1 MTVNL
6 VKKWMQMSV
15 RLRKLK
21 AIFSLGS
28 GLNMNE
34 IWALGKI
41 EHAVRSSGCGIGNKQ
56 IQEELQITK
65 SAVSQIIDSLVG
77 KGYADRAPDVHD
89 RRRMCVT
96 ITPGGRQVLQ
106 QISRNANDLA
116 DRVALHMG
124 AEKIQLMFD
133 LLNEFIDGFLEA
145 QNETEDG
152 ASANGSEYQDSPPS
166 GFDGR

>member
-1 MTVNL
+1 MTVDL

-96 ITPGGRQVLQ
+96 ITPAGREVLKQ
-106 QISRNANDLA
+106 LSRTANDLA
-116 DRVALHMG
+116 DKVAASMG
-124 AEKIQLMFD
+124 EEKIQLMFD
-133 LLNEFIDGFLEA
+133 LMNEFIDGFMEA
-145 QNETEDG
+145 QSGPEDG
-152 ASANGSEYQDSPPS
+152 AAAGEPECKNSPAS
-166 GFDGR
+166 CFDGR